1 MDCFTFTIAFILL
14 LEILRTKATFTG
26 NWLNSL
32 NTCVLFPLT
41 YPVWLPNS
49 EANKFTKYANS
60 LTRFIPVLTS
70 PSQVNEEVKR
80 QNSFVLC
87 YFLIDYVKFEGRT
100 WKLTVPTDTHLSEGR
115 ECTWKNLE
123 IGLEF
128 VKTRPISVLASTE
141 KWKIKLHE
149 KILIN
154 KLKCSPNVVLSGLRF
169 IALGTT
175 FVHKHQQNICF
186 MNFDRGFISHII

>member
-1 MDCFTFTIAFILL
+1 MCPFSI
-14 LEILRTKATFTG
+14 
-26 NWLNSL
+26 
-32 NTCVLFPLT
+32 T

-70 PSQVNEEVKR
+70 PPQVNKEVKG
-80 QNSFVLC
+80 QNSFVPC
-87 YFLIDYVKFEGRT
+87 YFVIDYMKIEGRT

-128 VKTRPISVLASTE
+128 VKTRQISVLASTE
-141 KWKIKLHE
+141 KWKSKVHE
-149 KILIN
+149 KSLIN
-154 KLKCSPNVVLSGLRF
+154 KLKYSPNVVLYGLGF

-175 FVHKHQQNICF
+175 FVDKHHQNTCF
-186 MNFDRGFISHII
+186 MNFDRGFMSHII